1 MQVNLSWAA
10 VPGAIFYNIFRGTT
24 TGGPYQQIAQSNPNP
39 GQTPGS
45 GQVITKYQDG
55 PNNLVNGQ
63 NYFYRVSAVTFDGES
78 AFSTPETAVAPP
90 AAPAI
95 PASVVAVI
103 T

>member
-10 VPGAIFYNIFRGTT
+10 VPNALYYNIFRGTT
-24 TGGPYQQIAQSNPNP
+24 TGGPYLQIAQSNPNP
-39 GQTPGS
+39 GQNPGS
-45 GQVITKYQDG
+45 GQVITTYQDG

-63 NYFYRVSAVTFDGES
+63 NYFYRISAVTADGES
-78 AFSTPETAVAPP
+78 SYSSPETAAAPP
-90 AAPAI
+90 SAPAS